1 MDLEILKDTIQDCNI
16 NFLVGSGLSMPYLAT
31 LGNIETLLTHLSNN
45 ESLDNK
51 EKEIIRASIL
61 IEYFDNVIY
70 KNIKVV
76 DSIKDSTL
84 DSVLDNYKLFIK
96 TLNTILYR
104 RKSSLLNK
112 QVNLFTTNIDTFFE
126 RAIEESQ
133 VEFNDG
139 FSGRFNPIFSLTNF
153 KKSFFKKSLHY
164 DNTTELP
171 VFNLLKVHGSL
182 TWKSDVDSIVYS
194 DLFEVREVKKAR
206 KLINKSDLIAID
218 KKTDFIDLIT
228 KVKSVKH
235 TIEISAFLKAYDNL
249 AIVNPTKEKF
259 RNTILNLNYYELLR
273 IFANELEKENTI
285 LFAMGFSFAD
295 EHIKEILLRAANSNP
310 TLLIKVLAHNEQSG
324 KEIQGHL
331 FKGSG
336 NPKYNNIEIILPFK
350 GAEYDFETI
359 NEDIFVKLLET
370 L

>member
-1 MDLEILKDTIQDCNI
+1 MDIEILKETIQDCNI
-16 NFLVGSGLSMPYLAT
+16 NFLIGSGLSMPYLST
-31 LGNIETLLTHLSNN
+31 LNNVETLLTQLSNN
-45 ESLDNK
+45 GTLDVK

-70 KNIKVV
+70 KNIKIV
-76 DSIKDSTL
+76 DSVADANL
-84 DSVLDNYKLFIK
+84 ESVLDHYKLFLK
-96 TLNTILYR
+96 TFNTILYR

-112 QVNLFTTNIDTFFE
+112 QVNLFTTNIDVFFE
-126 RAIEESQ
+126 RAIEETQ

-182 TWKSDVDSIVYS
+182 TWKSDSDSISYS
-194 DLFEVREVKKAR
+194 DLFEVEEVQKIR
-206 KLINKSDLIAID
+206 KLIKKGDLIEID
-218 KKTDFIDLIT
+218 KKTGFAELEA
-228 KVKSVKH
+228 KVKGLKHKSV
-235 TIEISAFLKAYDNL
+235 ISNFLKAYDKL

-295 EHIKEILLRAANSNP
+295 EHVREILLRAANSNP
-310 TLLIKVLAHNEQSG
+310 TLLIKVLAHTEKSG
-324 KEIQGHL
+324 KETQKHL
-331 FKGSG
+331 FKGNE
-336 NPKYNNIEIILPFK
+336 NPKYNNIEIITPVK
-350 GAEYDFETI
+350 GSEYDFETI
-359 NEDIFVKLLET
+359 NNEIFVKLLET